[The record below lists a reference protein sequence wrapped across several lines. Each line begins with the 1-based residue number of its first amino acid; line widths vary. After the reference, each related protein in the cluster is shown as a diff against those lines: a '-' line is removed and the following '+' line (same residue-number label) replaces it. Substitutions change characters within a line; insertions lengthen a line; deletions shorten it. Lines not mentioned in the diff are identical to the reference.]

1 MFQRVSLASK
11 LQRRVN
17 AFRCRG
23 VGAAEE
29 LWSDRS
35 FLLAAARRNPD
46 ALLQVDEAPQIPQ
59 TPAPE
64 CSDLLPMRSPPWQEI
79 RADWNFMLAAVGERG
94 QALASCAGGL
104 QSIPRSA
111 RSHL

>member
-1 MFQRVSLASK
+1 MASK

-64 CSDLLPMRSPPWQEI
+64 CSG
-79 RADWNFMLAAVGERG
+79 LAARAESAVAGN
-94 QALASCAGGL
+94 QGGL
-104 QSIPRSA
+104 ELHAGRS
-111 RSHL
+111 R